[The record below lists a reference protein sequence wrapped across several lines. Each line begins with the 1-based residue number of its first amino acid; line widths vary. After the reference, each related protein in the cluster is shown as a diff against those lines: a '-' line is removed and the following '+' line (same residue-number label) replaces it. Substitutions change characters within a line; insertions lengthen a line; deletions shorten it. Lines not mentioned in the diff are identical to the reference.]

1 MNVSGCDIIP
11 LAKLQTLKQNTEPK
25 PSRSAAAHHPSSV
38 EQRRSLQDDLTQ
50 TVAATRLTKL
60 AEKSKSGARTSVLSS
75 TPSQTSPT
83 SSPRPKRGRHPRC
96 RAYSS
101 TSSTGPGPP
110 GAKPRVDGLGPLPSS
125 RASTRTKQRQSNV
138 EQSEPGSI
146 SSMHSESMLRGGS
159 QVNGGV
165 KRGSQALPSIDRR
178 SLDSKHNFNNNG
190 SIKYYSMPQKPDGSP
205 LIKSASSASQ
215 YASSRQSSSSGN
227 PNYAYQVPISKQ
239 RSLEGENFRVLQSPQ
254 HNNSSQQQQQS
265 QDGSLSRSISF
276 MVRQSEQNGLMRD
289 AEHAEGRRSV
299 ESTPQSGRRLGGGG
313 AQSPE
318 QHQAAYH
325 QRHSR
330 TSSISSMSGHGA
342 VDGFPTPMI
351 NRRTN
356 LDPGVMVDQQ
366 LMMMITMT
374 NPGLPTRA
382 GHCQP
387 TSESEDSTSQ
397 SPAKERR
404 GPGNNGHSVGH
415 PAHLGSGKAQEKM
428 PN

>member
-1 MNVSGCDIIP
+1 MNQAAAEWVEIIEPRTKEHMFANLATGECVWDPPAGVKVKKTDDNQWWELFDQNTSRFYYYNATSQKTVWHRPQGCDIIP

-227 PNYAYQVPISKQ
+227 PNYAYQCQYPSSEASKAKTSGFYNLHSTTVPTA
-239 RSLEGENFRVLQSPQ
+239 
-254 HNNSSQQQQQS
+254 NS
-265 QDGSLSRSISF
+265 R
-276 MVRQSEQNGLMRD
+276 
-289 AEHAEGRRSV
+289 A
-299 ESTPQSGRRLGGGG
+299 
-313 AQSPE
+313 
-318 QHQAAYH
+318 
-325 QRHSR
+325 R
-330 TSSISSMSGHGA
+330 TA
-342 VDGFPTPMI
+342 
-351 NRRTN
+351 R
-356 LDPGVMVDQQ
+356 
-366 LMMMITMT
+366 
-374 NPGLPTRA
+374 
-382 GHCQP
+382 
-387 TSESEDSTSQ
+387 
-397 SPAKERR
+397 
-404 GPGNNGHSVGH
+404 
-415 PAHLGSGKAQEKM
+415 
-428 PN
+428 